1 MSINDL
7 VNNPVYELH
16 HTATKKGYISRKS
29 DGIVKEYSGRFG
41 TGYTVERP
49 RWDTTQY
56 IYIDYYIRVN

>member
-16 HTATKKGYISRKS
+16 HTAAKKGYISRKS

-49 RWDTTQY
+49 RWDTTKY

>member
-16 HTATKKGYISRKS
+16 HTATKKGDISRKS

-41 TGYTVERP
+41 TGYTVEGP
-49 RWDTTQY
+49 RWDTTRY
-56 IYIDYYIRVN
+56 MYSDDYRRVC